1 MKRLVPLLACVVVPV
16 LLRAQ
21 DEQADP
27 FKVFEET
34 GFTVGETPTYPS
46 VEIEEIETQGRGV
59 YDPPDL
65 RSPLDALR
73 RSREALYDKTGL
85 RVSAFYTAIFQQATN
100 GPGRLTAASG
110 DLDFLAN
117 WTFLGRGTENF
128 GQIVFDAEYRHA
140 IGPIP
145 ASQLGREIGSLQPT
159 TNAFNDREWVIRNF
173 HYVQRLFDG
182 RLRLVVGRADPSDF
196 AGGHAMQNAN
206 ISFVNRAFSFATT
219 VPFPGHGFSAGVS
232 LRPVDWWYATVS
244 ATNGYGN
251 ALTND
256 LPVLTKGDF
265 FSFMETG
272 FTPEVGTLGTG
283 RYRFFLW
290 NMDARDGLGRPSDW
304 GFSLIADQELGRH
317 WQVFARYGWSENGST
332 GIKSSVEAGVGYRDF
347 FQTRGNLAGLAF
359 GVSESAANSQTEKIL
374 EAFVRFQVTSFC
386 QATVGVQGLFDPVNS
401 PETATAV
408 FTGRMR
414 VAF

>member
-1 MKRLVPLLACVVVPV
+1 MKRLALLLSCVVVPV

-59 YDPPDL
+59 YDPPEL

-73 RSREALYDKTGL
+73 RSREAFYDKTGL
-85 RVSAFYTAIFQQATN
+85 RVSAFYTAIFQQAAN

-128 GQIVFDAEYRHA
+128 GRIVFDAEYRHA

-159 TNAFNDREWVIRNF
+159 TNAFNDREWAIRNF

-182 RLRLVVGRADPSDF
+182 RLRLVVG
-196 AGGHAMQNAN
+196 
-206 ISFVNRAFSFATT
+206 
-219 VPFPGHGFSAGVS
+219 
-232 LRPVDWWYATVS
+232 
-244 ATNGYGN
+244 
-251 ALTND
+251 
-256 LPVLTKGDF
+256 
-265 FSFMETG
+265 
-272 FTPEVGTLGTG
+272 
-283 RYRFFLW
+283 
-290 NMDARDGLGRPSDW
+290 
-304 GFSLIADQELGRH
+304 
-317 WQVFARYGWSENGST
+317 
-332 GIKSSVEAGVGYRDF
+332 
-347 FQTRGNLAGLAF
+347 
-359 GVSESAANSQTEKIL
+359 
-374 EAFVRFQVTSFC
+374 
-386 QATVGVQGLFDPVNS
+386 
-401 PETATAV
+401 
-408 FTGRMR
+408 
-414 VAF
+414 